1 MRRSLVVAGLAVFGL
16 LLSSCGGD
24 DVESRVIPEDRLDA
38 ALLTVDD
45 LDDGWSEDRRA
56 VFTSR
61 AEGPQAFDSAGWCPQ
76 ALEDVDGLATIDELS
91 GDTGAAVEFQH
102 ERQDA
107 RRMFHG
113 ISQQVWSNENVPAY
127 FDLVSRVFDVCSGET
142 WSPEADQ
149 EVTVTLLESPDL
161 GDESLAVNVVIATP
175 GPDGDYLWSSRI
187 VIVVIDSTLMI
198 IRDLDV
204 QRSGSDP
211 LMSDS
216 EWGGLIDTAMDHFAD
231 VVQLTSAEGGFLSID
246 PFFADV
252 TPAVPIG

>member
-1 MRRSLVVAGLAVFGL
+1 MRSSFVVAGLAVFSL

-24 DVESRVIPEDRLDA
+24 STESGVIPADRLDA

-45 LDDGWSEDRRA
+45 FDGGWSEDRRA

-61 AEGPQAFDSAGWCPQ
+61 AEGPQAFDSSGWCPR
-76 ALEDVDGLATIDELS
+76 ARRDIGGLATIDELS
-91 GDTGAAVEFQH
+91 GDSGAAVEFQH

-127 FDLVSRVFDVCSGET
+127 FDLISRVFDVCSGET
-142 WSPEADQ
+142 WSSEADQ
-149 EVTVTLLESPDL
+149 EVTVTLLESPDV

-175 GPDGDYLWSSRI
+175 GPDGNYLWSSRI
-187 VIVVIDSTLMI
+187 VIVVIESTLMI

-211 LMSDS
+211 LMSNS
-216 EWGGLIDTAMDHFAD
+216 EWSGLIETAMGHFTDA
-231 VVQLTSAEGGFLSID
+231 VRMTSAEGAFLSRD

-252 TPAVPIG
+252 TPAVPIR